1 MPRLD
6 VAARSGG
13 SGGYHGLVDEDKLI
27 VDVTPKIRALG
38 AEICAFRI
46 VNKHHGET
54 PFEVW
59 FFLSSFCWRCYIS
72 SFVYKRLS
80 RENKIFLLQRRR
92 SFFFYSAQ
100 ISIQQACLVGFLPIL
115 RYPVMQWCDKVPQL
129 TDGLRC
135 RPRRDTKCNQ

>member
-54 PFEVW
+54 PFEV
-59 FFLSSFCWRCYIS
+59 
-72 SFVYKRLS
+72 
-80 RENKIFLLQRRR
+80 
-92 SFFFYSAQ
+92 
-100 ISIQQACLVGFLPIL
+100 
-115 RYPVMQWCDKVPQL
+115 
-129 TDGLRC
+129 
-135 RPRRDTKCNQ
+135 